1 MNKKLEQALNN
12 SIASISMEGH
22 VFTDKQKQICAD
34 VLDGKITKEEYI
46 KMLLQKNREMLN

>member
-12 SIASISMEGH
+12 AIASISMEGY
-22 VFTDKQKQICAD
+22 VFNDKQKQICAD

>member
-1 MNKKLEQALNN
+1 LNKKLEQALNN
-12 SIASISMEGH
+12 AIASISMEGY

>member
-1 MNKKLEQALNN
+1 MNKNLEQALNN
-12 SIASISMEGH
+12 AIASISMEGF